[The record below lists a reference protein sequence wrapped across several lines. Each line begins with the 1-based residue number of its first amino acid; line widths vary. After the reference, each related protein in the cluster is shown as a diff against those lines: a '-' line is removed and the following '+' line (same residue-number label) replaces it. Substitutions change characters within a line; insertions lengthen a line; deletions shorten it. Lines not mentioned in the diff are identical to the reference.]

1 MILMSTELGKLE
13 VSEEEFDFICIYT
26 LCLGWQWTIHVV
38 NEDQPVEM
46 QYWGSESQAETTDLI
61 VNHY

>member
-26 LCLGWQWTIHVV
+26 LCLG
-38 NEDQPVEM
+38 
-46 QYWGSESQAETTDLI
+46 
-61 VNHY
+61 